1 MGEEFRVR
9 GGFGM
14 ELGGV
19 NGILGYAR
27 GRSDTKLGFVL
38 WGKATH
44 GEWDK
49 FDALI

>member
-19 NGILGYAR
+19 NGILGYGR
-27 GRSDTKLGFVL
+27 GGQTVS
-38 WGKATH
+38 
-44 GEWDK
+44 
-49 FDALI
+49 